1 MIYLMMYLVA
11 AALCITWVYSTVK
24 GMTMREMLIDEIE
37 KLDEISKMQHVK
49 RYGNDDDFSSV
60 DPEKFVDV
68 CIIGI
73 CVIAWPVFILL
84 MLKR

>member
-11 AALCITWVYSTVK
+11 ASLCIAWVYSTK
-24 GMTMREMLIDEIE
+24 QGLTMREMLVDEVE
-37 KLDEISKMQHVK
+37 RLDEITKQNHIE
-49 RYGNDDDFSSV
+49 RYGNDDDFCSV
-60 DPEKFVDV
+60 DPEKFTDV